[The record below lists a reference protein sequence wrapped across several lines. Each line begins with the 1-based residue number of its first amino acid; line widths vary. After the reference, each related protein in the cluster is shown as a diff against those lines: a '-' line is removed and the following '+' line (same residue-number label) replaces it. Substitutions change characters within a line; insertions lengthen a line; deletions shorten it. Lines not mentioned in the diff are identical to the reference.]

1 MGEENTVIHS
11 GILLCPKKESVWVI
25 YSSADTTK
33 TIQGGESDGMVK
45 EINSNKFRIQ
55 ALGKKVEKHKA
66 VGDGIWWNVTGKLKA
81 PRNWGKNTREGKR
94 PSALPLWFAAA

>member
-1 MGEENTVIHS
+1 
-11 GILLCPKKESVWVI
+11 
-25 YSSADTTK
+25 
-33 TIQGGESDGMVK
+33 MVK

-81 PRNWGKNTREGKR
+81 PRN
-94 PSALPLWFAAA
+94 